1 MRKNL
6 LIGKPRKGMLSKSD
20 DLPKHDTKTPNIG
33 GAGEL
38 SIEDGLRSHPPDWDG
53 SSAICVI
60 VVC

>member
-6 LIGKPRKGMLSKSD
+6 LIGKSRKGMLSKSD
-20 DLPKHDTKTPNIG
+20 DLPKHDTETPNIG

-38 SIEDGLRSHPPDWDG
+38 SIKDGLRSHPPDWER
-53 SSAICVI
+53 SSAVRVI